1 MRLKLVTPKDLK
13 PGDVVFQNN
22 HPVEVVSCE
31 AWRDTTKRLIIW
43 GHEPGDWV
51 VLPECAKVSV
61 ALLTPEQITAI
72 ENVNAEWMG
81 KKAKG
86 HE

>member
-1 MRLKLVTPKDLK
+1 MRLKLVRPKDLK

-31 AWRDTTKRLIIW
+31 TWRDTTSWLIIW
-43 GHEPGDWV
+43 GHEPGDWA
-51 VLPECAKVSV
+51 VLADCAKVSV
-61 ALLTPEQITAI
+61 ALLVPSQIEAI
-72 ENVNAEWMG
+72 ENINAEWMG
-81 KKAKG
+81 KKANG